1 VIHKISQIAPNFRYV
16 DEIPEISD
24 YQYTKYQ
31 RGTDIVDVRG
41 FQMAVEN

>member
-1 VIHKISQIAPNFRYV
+1 MYLVSAKLPKSRYV

-31 RGTDIVDVRG
+31 KVADIVDVRG
-41 FQMAVEN
+41 VQMAVDK